1 MSEENVKRA
10 FDKRAFDIFENSLAL
25 TFDKKTL
32 KKIRYHYSTVNF
44 KTLLCPCRHVIDED
58 IYPYGPYHS
67 PDDSKNKDACVFAHS
82 LKDLRMP
89 PPREF
94 SPDEFEDQTYAS
106 KKRRVD

>member
-1 MSEENVKRA
+1 MSEDDLKRA
-10 FDKRAFDIFENSLAL
+10 SDSFDRGLAL
-25 TFDKKTL
+25 TFDKQKTL

-44 KTLLCPCRHVIDED
+44 KTLLCPCRHFLDED
-58 IYPYGPYHS
+58 VCPYGPYHS

-89 PPREF
+89 PPRGF